1 MFLAARYDIM
11 CDQGST
17 LERTFIFRD
26 SAQNPIDNTGWAAR
40 MQVRPAFKS
49 DLVYLDLSSQDGDMI
64 LGGVNGEVL
73 FTADAGTMQNIKAGN
88 HVYDLELITPT
99 SVFKLIRGNFRVRPE
114 VTK

>member
-1 MFLAARYDIM
+1 MFIAARYDIM

-17 LERTFIFRD
+17 LERTFVFRD
-26 SAQNPIDNTGWAAR
+26 ANKNPINNTGWSAR
-40 MQVRPAFKS
+40 MQVRPAFRS
-49 DLVYLDLSSQDGDMI
+49 DQVYLNLSSEDGDMV
-64 LGGVNGEVL
+64 LSGSNGEVL

-99 SVFKLIRGNFRVRPE
+99 TVFKLIRGNFRVRPE